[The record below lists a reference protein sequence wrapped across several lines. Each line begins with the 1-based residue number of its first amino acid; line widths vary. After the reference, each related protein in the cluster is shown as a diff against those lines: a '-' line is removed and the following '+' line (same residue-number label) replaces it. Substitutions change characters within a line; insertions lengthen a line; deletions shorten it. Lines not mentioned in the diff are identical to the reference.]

1 VRSSTSSSER
11 AVWKILAVTAA
22 IIAIYQLVIPRLV
35 PDGGRGHDQ
44 WQENLIKAQRLIY
57 HHVTPTTIVVGSSEL
72 ARLTLPG
79 DVYNLSLSGG
89 SALTGLEVV
98 LRSDVQPR
106 RVVVEIS
113 EAILRDPDAAFLDS
127 LFGVINHPLRGAV
140 PVLQDAYQPGV
151 LINHVAQTWAT
162 AHAVVAD
169 DHVRPELYQKLVAAQ
184 VEAHATAPDVL
195 TLEHIVVG
203 LRRAVDA
210 LHARGVEVV
219 FVAPPQAPEVCASR
233 ESTAIRDAMHR
244 SFSDVRW
251 VPDPDCASYQ
261 TTDGVH
267 LDRASADRFAA
278 VLANAL

>member
-1 VRSSTSSSER
+1 
-11 AVWKILAVTAA
+11 VWKILAVTAV

-35 PDGGRGHDQ
+35 PAGGNGHDQ
-44 WQENLIKAQRLIY
+44 RQDNLIKAQRLIY
-57 HHVTPTTIVVGSSEL
+57 HHVAPTTIVVGSSEL
-72 ARLTLPG
+72 DRLTLPA
-79 DVYNLSLSGG
+79 DVYNLALSGG
-89 SALTGLEVV
+89 SALTGLEIV

-113 EAILRDPDAAFLDS
+113 DAILREPDPAFLDS
-127 LFGVINHPLRGAV
+127 LFGVVDHPLRGAI

-169 DHVRPELYQKLVAAQ
+169 DHVRPELYEKLIAAQ
-184 VEAHATAPDVL
+184 VKAHATAPDIL
-195 TLEHIVVG
+195 TLERIVVA

-210 LHARGVEVV
+210 LHTRGVEVV
-219 FVAPPQAPEVCASR
+219 FVEPPEAPEVCASR

-251 VPDPDCASYQ
+251 LPDPDCASYQ

-267 LDRASADRFAA
+267 LDRASADRFAT
-278 VLANAL
+278 VLVNAL